1 MCNIITLKEQPM
13 NVFYNT
19 IVFVSDIQKSR
30 YFYEKIMSLKI
41 EVDYSVFV
49 IYENRLAIHEGN
61 KLQETIF
68 GKVQKRILKRF
79 GRKNIDIYFETNE
92 LGKMEKIL
100 TNEHVK
106 FIHKIKQQDW
116 GQKVLRC
123 YDPDMHIVEIGEPLH
138 LEYLKK

>member
-1 MCNIITLKEQPM
+1 M

-19 IVFVSDIQKSR
+19 IVFVNDMVKAR
-30 YFYEKIMSLKI
+30 YFYENVLKLKI
-41 EVDYSVFV
+41 EVDYDVLV

-61 KLQETIF
+61 KLQKTIF
-68 GKVQKRILKRF
+68 GKVQSRLQKRF

-92 LGKMEKIL
+92 LGKMEKL
-100 TNEHVK
+100 LEKEDVK
-106 FIHKIKQQDW
+106 FIHKIQQQEW

-138 LEYLKK
+138 LDYLKK